1 MYAVA
6 EPWPLEAAKVPRDDQ
21 WLSRQL
27 DRIWDTF
34 FRDIPRVNS
43 VKVSFARHWRARLGL
58 ITFSDDTG
66 ITYIGINAY
75 LRYQDVP
82 EFVNTATVAH
92 EVAHYAHGFGS
103 PLPRRYA
110 HPHRGGVVSKEL
122 AARGL
127 GIEMRAHQQ
136 WIRDHWHELCVIKPR
151 LWSVR

>member
-6 EPWPLEAAKVPRDDQ
+6 EPWPLEATKVPRDDH
-21 WLSRQL
+21 WLSHQL

-43 VKVSFARHWRARLGL
+43 VKVAFARHWKARLGL
-58 ITFSDDTG
+58 ITFCEDTST
-66 ITYIGINAY
+66 TYIAINAY

-82 EFVNTATVAH
+82 EFVNTATIAH
-92 EVAHYAHGFGS
+92 ELAHYAHGFGS

-127 GIEMRAHQQ
+127 GIELRAHQQ
-136 WIRDHWHELCVIKPR
+136 WVRDHWHELCASRHR